1 MKKLIAILLVSL
13 ILISSVFAAGAGEGT
28 TSDTPKIGALL
39 PSLSFDFQLNMSEG
53 IQRAG
58 DEFGYEVVINDYNN
72 DAELMLTGLDTM
84 KSMGVKALYAI
95 FSSPQVASDF
105 MNQNPDIAVINQGT
119 PVDGAK
125 AWTENDYIT
134 LGNQFIEAL
143 DIFVTENNIT
153 SGDIAGL
160 WLETCEIEDN
170 DYYTAMMQIREIID
184 QRCAE
189 KDGDFEF
196 VASFFPKND
205 EEASDVTAQILNGYP
220 DVKFFFCFNNGY
232 AIAAS
237 NEISAAVSD
246 TSDYFVFSSE
256 GDPESFRLISS
267 GTSPYRACAY
277 ADIEESGYQTGLQL
291 IRWIEEGEIENVVV
305 TKALVDS
312 RNVDEYL

>member
-1 MKKLIAILLVSL
+1 MIL
-13 ILISSVFAAGAGEGT
+13 
-28 TSDTPKIGALL
+28 
-39 PSLSFDFQLNMSEG
+39 
-53 IQRAG
+53 
-58 DEFGYEVVINDYNN
+58 
-72 DAELMLTGLDTM
+72 
-84 KSMGVKALYAI
+84 
-95 FSSPQVASDF
+95 
-105 MNQNPDIAVINQGT
+105 
-119 PVDGAK
+119 PVYG
-125 AWTENDYIT
+125 W
-134 LGNQFIEAL
+134 
-143 DIFVTENNIT
+143 
-153 SGDIAGL
+153 
-160 WLETCEIEDN
+160 
-170 DYYTAMMQIREIID
+170 IID
-184 QRCAE
+184 QWCAE
-189 KDGDFEF
+189 KGGDFEF

-205 EEASDVTAQILNGYP
+205 EEASDVTAQVLNGYP

-305 TKALVDS
+305 TKVLVDS